1 MMFTRPMPSMI
12 KVNFDLFAAVER
24 AFIHTFQATV
34 KYIVNVSIIL
44 YADDILLL
52 APSICSL
59 ENLLLAC
66 ETKLHE
72 LDLAINVK
80 KSVCIRTGPRCRSP
94 CVPLVMSDGSELCWL
109 CWVESVRYLGVFIIR
124 SYHFSCS
131 FDNAKN
137 LSTEVLMQSLVKLAG
152 QHLRMHLIKSK
163 CIPILL

>member
-1 MMFTRPMPSMI
+1 MLEM
-12 KVNFDLFAAVER
+12 
-24 AFIHTFQATV
+24 
-34 KYIVNVSIIL
+34 
-44 YADDILLL
+44 LLL
-52 APSICSL
+52 PQAAAAAAASSCYSYTQRNTYIYGYRLPFNGVSNYCLTRTSTDIC
-59 ENLLLAC
+59 
-66 ETKLHE
+66 
-72 LDLAINVK
+72 I
-80 KSVCIRTGPRCRSP
+80 I
-94 CVPLVMSDGSELCWL
+94 GSEL